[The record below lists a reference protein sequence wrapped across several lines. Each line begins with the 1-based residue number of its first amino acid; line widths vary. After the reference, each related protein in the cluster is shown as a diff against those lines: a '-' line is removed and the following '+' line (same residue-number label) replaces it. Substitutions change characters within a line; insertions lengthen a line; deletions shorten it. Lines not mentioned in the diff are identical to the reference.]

1 MLIWRTK
8 KEGGG
13 EHGRDISSIKNKMI
27 CVHFKGI
34 YCNRH
39 TCTHAHVCT
48 KQTNTSANK
57 SHVYASL
64 NCNMRSC
71 TSLECSPCRVNL
83 LSRSQEAESWQ
94 TCPDTP
100 HREPMRPHF
109 LRVRIK
115 TNCLYTFFAIYLS
128 MSRKPKSK
136 NLPPTVPQNTNEHVS
151 EYEKPPPKN

>member
-13 EHGRDISSIKNKMI
+13 EHGRDISRVKNKMI
-27 CVHFKGI
+27 CVYFKGI

-39 TCTHAHVCT
+39 TCIHAHVCT

-71 TSLECSPCRVNL
+71 TSLEHFPCRVNL

-94 TCPDTP
+94 MYPDTP

-109 LRVRIK
+109 LRVMIK
-115 TNCLYTFFAIYLS
+115 TNCFTHFCHLPINVQKTQEQKIATNCG
-128 MSRKPKSK
+128 PK
-136 NLPPTVPQNTNEHVS
+136 
-151 EYEKPPPKN
+151 Y